1 MVGERR
7 NVVLTGFMATGKTT
21 VGRVLAQRL
30 GYELVDTDA
39 LIEERHGPIPQI
51 FVEYGEEE
59 FRRLEREVAAELA
72 QRDGLVISTGGRM
85 MVDPVNAETLAATGD
100 VFCLTATVDT
110 IVDRLTAAGTD
121 SRPMLAGHDLRTRI
135 AELLEERAPS
145 YARFTR
151 IPTDDAPPE
160 AVATRITSSFM
171 SR

>member
-1 MVGERR
+1 MGERR

-21 VGRVLAQRL
+21 VGRLVAERL

-51 FVEYGEEE
+51 FVEYGEDE

-72 QRDGLVISTGGRM
+72 GRDGLVVSTGGRM

-100 VFCLTATVDT
+100 VYCLTATVDT
-110 IVDRLTAAGTD
+110 IVGRLSAEGVD
-121 SRPMLAGHDLRTRI
+121 SRPMLAGHDLRSRI
-135 AELLEERAPS
+135 ADLMAERADA
-145 YARFTR
+145 YARFPQV
-151 IPTDDAPPE
+151 PTDHDPPE
-160 AVATRITSSFM
+160 AIATHITTSFM